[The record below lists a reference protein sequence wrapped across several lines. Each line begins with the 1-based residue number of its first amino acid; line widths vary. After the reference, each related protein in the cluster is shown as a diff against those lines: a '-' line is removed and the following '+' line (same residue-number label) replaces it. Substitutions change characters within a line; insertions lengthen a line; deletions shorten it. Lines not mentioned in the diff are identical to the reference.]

1 MSWARCASITMGTDK
16 HHPGP
21 SGCQA
26 DRHVVRGPW
35 RVVTSS
41 SVSTPLPRSPFQ
53 GVWTAAR
60 IRAAYSEGAGFYRIA
75 PTGVAIPR
83 GVEDLQQLVRWAAE
97 TGTPLVARGG
107 GSGMAGGSVG
117 RGVIVDLS
125 QGFAWTKASWERRR
139 IWVGASVTWAQVN
152 GAARPF
158 GLRLPPDPASGAFA
172 TSGGLVATNAAG
184 PRSVRCGS
192 VRQWVEALEAVGDD
206 GAVRRVSRG
215 GGPGRWRLD
224 PASSDLVRARFP
236 RTRKN
241 SGGSALDRFAESGDE
256 LDLLIGSGGTPA
268 LLTALQGLA
277 PPTPPDVAGAVLG
290 FATLDAL
297 AGALP
302 YLVAL
307 NPSAVELLDRT
318 FLALVEQAGAG
329 LPPGLAAVLLL
340 EFERDTAGPARRG
353 VSEPLRRLKR

>member
-1 MSWARCASITMGTDK
+1 MSWARDASIAMGTVK

-35 RVVTSS
+35 RVVTSG
-41 SVSTPLPRSPFQ
+41 SVSTPLPRSPFP
-53 GVWTAAR
+53 GLWTDER
-60 IRAAYSEGAGFYRIA
+60 IRAAYSEGAGIYRIV

-107 GSGMAGGSVG
+107 GSGMVGGSVG

-125 QGFAWTKASWERRR
+125 QGFAWTKASWERRH

-206 GAVRRVSRG
+206 GAIRRVSRG
-215 GGPGRWRLD
+215 GGRAPLPRGPQPFGGGAARPHVPRLGGPSRGR
-224 PASSDLVRARFP
+224 PASRARRGAAPRVRARH
-236 RTRKN
+236 R
-241 SGGSALDRFAESGDE
+241 GGRPERRERRRARAQVGD
-256 LDLLIGSGGTPA
+256 
-268 LLTALQGLA
+268 
-277 PPTPPDVAGAVLG
+277 GARG
-290 FATLDAL
+290 D
-297 AGALP
+297 
-302 YLVAL
+302 
-307 NPSAVELLDRT
+307 
-318 FLALVEQAGAG
+318 GAG
-329 LPPGLAAVLLL
+329 PLGPRAAVG
-340 EFERDTAGPARRG
+340 DSQAR
-353 VSEPLRRLKR
+353 EPRPRPPP

>member
-1 MSWARCASITMGTDK
+1 MSWARGTSIAMGRDK
-16 HHPGP
+16 HHPRPP
-21 SGCQA
+21 SVQA
-26 DRHVVRGPW
+26 DRYVVRGPW
-35 RVVTSS
+35 RGVTPSH
-41 SVSTPLPRSPFQ
+41 VSTPLPHSPFP
-53 GVWTAAR
+53 GLGTDER
-60 IRAAYSEGAGFYRIA
+60 IRAASSEGAGIYRIVPA
-75 PTGVAIPR
+75 GVAIPR

-125 QGFAWTKASWERRR
+125 QGFAWTKPSWERRR

-206 GAVRRVSRG
+206 GAVRRLSRG

-224 PASSDLVRARFP
+224 PAPSDLRRGGVP
-236 RTRKN
+236 PPPED
-241 SGGSALDRFAESGDE
+241 SGRHALDRFAESGDE
-256 LDLLIGSGGTPA
+256 LDLLIGSEGSLA
-268 LLTALQGLA
+268 FITAVQWRLE
-277 PPTPPDVAGAVLG
+277 PIPPDVAGAVLG
-290 FATLDAL
+290 FATLAAL
-297 AGALP
+297 VGAPP

-307 NPSAVELLDRT
+307 NPSAVGLAHRT
-318 FLALVEQAGAG
+318 FLAFVEQAGG
-329 LPPGLAAVLLL
+329 MLPSGLAAVLLL
-340 EFERDTAGPARRG
+340 
-353 VSEPLRRLKR
+353 

>member
-1 MSWARCASITMGTDK
+1 MSWARGTSIAMGRAK
-16 HHPGP
+16 HPRRPP
-21 SGCQA
+21 SCKE
-26 DRHVVRGPW
+26 DRYVVRGPW
-35 RVVTSS
+35 RVVLPS
-41 SVSTPLPRSPFQ
+41 SVPTPFPHPPFR
-53 GVWTAAR
+53 GLGTGEP
-60 IRAAYSEGAGFYRIA
+60 IRAAYSGGGGISRIA
-75 PTGVAIPR
+75 PAGVAIPR

-125 QGFAWTKASWERRR
+125 QGFAWTKPSWERRC

-192 VRQWVEALEAVGDD
+192 VRQWGKALEGVGDD

-215 GGPGRWRLD
+215 GGPGRWRPD
-224 PASSDLVRARFP
+224 PAPSDLVRARFP

-241 SGGSALDRFAESGDE
+241 SGGYALDRFAESGDE
-256 LDLLIGSGGTPA
+256 LDLLIGSEGT
-268 LLTALQGLA
+268 LA
-277 PPTPPDVAGAVLG
+277 
-290 FATLDAL
+290 
-297 AGALP
+297 
-302 YLVAL
+302 
-307 NPSAVELLDRT
+307 LDRKST
-318 FLALVEQAGAG
+318 
-329 LPPGLAAVLLL
+329 
-340 EFERDTAGPARRG
+340 
-353 VSEPLRRLKR
+353 

>member
-41 SVSTPLPRSPFQ
+41 HVSTPLPLPPFR
-53 GVWTAAR
+53 GLGPAER
-60 IRAAYSEGAGFYRIA
+60 LRAAYSGGAGIYRIVPA
-75 PTGVAIPR
+75 GVAIPR

-192 VRQWVEALEAVGDD
+192 VRQWVEALEAVVDD
-206 GAVRRVSRG
+206 GAIRRVSRG
-215 GGPGRWRLD
+215 GGPGRWHLD

-241 SGGSALDRFAESGDE
+241 SGGYALDRFAESGDE
-256 LDLLIGSGGTPA
+256 LDLLIGSEGTLA
-268 LLTALQGLA
+268 FITAVQWRLE
-277 PPTPPDVAGAVLG
+277 PIPPDGAGGIPGFAPLDALGGALPHLLGPNPSAGAVG
-290 FATLDAL
+290 
-297 AGALP
+297 GRP
-302 YLVAL
+302 
-307 NPSAVELLDRT
+307 R
-318 FLALVEQAGAG
+318 
-329 LPPGLAAVLLL
+329 
-340 EFERDTAGPARRG
+340 
-353 VSEPLRRLKR
+353 

>member
-1 MSWARCASITMGTDK
+1 MSCARGASIVMGRDK

-21 SGCQA
+21 PSCQA
-26 DRHVVRGPW
+26 DGCVVRGPW

-41 SVSTPLPRSPFQ
+41 SVSTTLPRSSFP
-53 GVWTAAR
+53 GLWTDER
-60 IRAAYSEGAGFYRIA
+60 IRAAYSEGAGIYRIV

-107 GSGMAGGSVG
+107 GSGMVGGSVG
-117 RGVIVDLS
+117 PGVIVDLS
-125 QGFAWTKASWERRR
+125 QGFAWTKASWERRH

-158 GLRLPPDPASGAFA
+158 GLLLPPDPASGGLAP
-172 TSGGLVATNAAG
+172 SGGLVATNAAG

-206 GAVRRVSRG
+206 GAIRRVSRG

-224 PASSDLVRARFP
+224 PASSDLVPARFP

-241 SGGSALDRFAESGDE
+241 SGGYALDRFAESGDE
-256 LDLLIGSGGTPA
+256 LDVLIGSEGT
-268 LLTALQGLA
+268 LGFITAVQWRLE
-277 PPTPPDVAGAVLG
+277 PIPPDVAGAVLG

-297 AGALP
+297 TGAVP

-318 FLALVEQAGAG
+318 FLAFVEQAGAV
-329 LPPGLAAVLLL
+329 LPSGLAAVLLL
-340 EFERDTAGPARRG
+340 EVGRDTAAAP
-353 VSEPLRRLKR
+353 